1 MKEAVSSIFNEQV
14 AFFRSG
20 ETKSIEFR
28 KKQLKILRKMILE
41 NEESIYLALKS
52 DLNKSKEE
60 TFLTEIALLL
70 KEIELHLDHL
80 PEWMMDKAVSTPLA
94 MFPSRSKLQVEPM
107 GTACIMAPWNY
118 PFQLMINPLI
128 GAISAGCT
136 ALLKPSPATPNT
148 AELIEK
154 LIASYFDPRYIT
166 VVRGDVDANQALLSL
181 PFDVFF
187 FTGSSRVGKIVMQAA
202 SNHLSKVILE
212 LGGKSPTIVDKDA
225 SIKITARRVAWAKLI
240 NSGQTCIAPDFIWIH
255 RSRKEEFIQAFQ
267 LSVEAMYGEDPMN
280 HPDYVNVVNDAAM
293 ERLMDYLN
301 SGKIRLGGTVNKSM
315 RKIAPTILE
324 HVSWE
329 DAVMQ
334 QEIFGPI
341 LPIIE
346 FDNLKEV
353 IDKLQVMDKPL
364 AMYYFGSEREAVR
377 LRNAT
382 SSGAFCHNDVL
393 LHVANHDLPFG
404 GVGNSGMGKY
414 HGKAS
419 FLAFSHEKAV
429 LKSSSWLDFRIKYP
443 PYHYMGLIKR
453 LL

>member
-1 MKEAVSSIFNEQV
+1 MIEAVSTVFKHHVS
-14 AFFRSG
+14 FFRTGQTRSL
-20 ETKSIEFR
+20 KFR
-28 KKQLKILRKMILE
+28 KAQLTVLRKMILE
-41 NEESIYLALKS
+41 NEEQIYRALKI
-52 DLNKSKEE
+52 DLNKSQEE

-80 PEWMMDKAVSTPLA
+80 TEWMMEKSVSTPLA
-94 MFPSRSKLQVEPM
+94 LFPSRSKLQVEPM
-107 GTACIMAPWNY
+107 GTACIIAPWNY

-136 ALLKPSPATPNT
+136 AVLKPSPATPKT

-154 LIASYFDPRYIT
+154 LITSYFDPCYIT
-166 VVRGDVDANQALLSL
+166 VVRGDVDANEALFSC

-202 SNHLSKVILE
+202 SKHLSKVILE
-212 LGGKSPTIVDKDA
+212 LGGKSPTIIDKDT
-225 SIKITARRVAWAKLI
+225 SIKIAARRIAWGKLI

-255 RSRKEEFIQAFQ
+255 RSQKEEFIQAFES
-267 LSVEAMYGEDPMN
+267 SVEAMYGKDPMN
-280 HPDYVNVVNDAAM
+280 HPDYVNIINESAVD
-293 ERLMDYLN
+293 RLSTYLM
-301 SGKIRLGGTVNKSM
+301 SGNVRMGGQVDKAN

-324 HVSWE
+324 DVNW
-329 DAVMQ
+329 DDPVMQ
-334 QEIFGPI
+334 SEIFGPI
-341 LPIIE
+341 LPLIV
-346 FDNLKEV
+346 FDDLEEV
-353 IDKLQVMDKPL
+353 VQKLQMLGKPL
-364 AMYYFGSEREAVR
+364 AMYYFGPEREAVR
-377 LRNAT
+377 LRNET

-414 HGKAS
+414 HGHAS

-429 LKSSSWLDFRIKYP
+429 LQSSSWIDFKIKYP
-443 PYHYMGLIKR
+443 PYRYFRLLKR